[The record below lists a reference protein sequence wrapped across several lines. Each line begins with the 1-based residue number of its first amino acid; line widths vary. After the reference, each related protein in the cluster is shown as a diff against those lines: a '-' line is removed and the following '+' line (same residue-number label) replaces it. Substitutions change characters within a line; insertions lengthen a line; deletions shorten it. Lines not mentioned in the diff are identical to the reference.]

1 MLLILDIVVS
11 IATSISCAN
20 AAFKDHAMHPTLFS
34 SLFLT
39 LLCLLLGAP
48 HALGDQTPLTL
59 TMKECIAKGL
69 RDNPQLKALRRE
81 IRAAEYGIDAA
92 KGGLGP
98 SMSASY
104 RYLRQEHETPLTGMA
119 QDDWMLNLNLHQPLF
134 TGFRLLS
141 NLEKSRLA
149 RDVASARLEQAS
161 QAFILNVQR
170 AFLNL
175 LQARENVRSAKDSL
189 TRLKSQ
195 LKVINAYYGVGL
207 RPKLDV
213 LQAEVDV
220 AQAQQQLLAAQ
231 IGVRVQMSRLNS
243 LLDIPVQKEVNYMG
257 ELEFIPFIQDLQY
270 CLDTSLA
277 HRPDMKIAAK
287 SIAMA
292 QKSAQ
297 MVASGFYPQLAA
309 DVDYYSHGDE
319 PDAYGNDIVVD
330 ELYNDYWTARVTL
343 SYKFFESGANYHAW
357 KQAREKIAALEHD
370 YTNLQNEIS
379 FQVKSS
385 YDTLKESIERI
396 EVTQKALVSAKESF
410 RMAKSRYE
418 AQVGTNTDVLDAQ
431 ANVTRAE
438 ADKTQALADYQQ
450 ALAALYNAMG
460 VRNIDLQPR

>member
-1 MLLILDIVVS
+1 MPFRSVVLTIV
-11 IATSISCAN
+11 
-20 AAFKDHAMHPTLFS
+20 
-34 SLFLT
+34 
-39 LLCLLLGAP
+39 CLLLGSPYAIG
-48 HALGDQTPLTL
+48 AQDPLTL
-59 TMKECIAKGL
+59 TMEECIAKGL

-81 IRAAEYGIDAA
+81 IRASEYGVDAA

-98 SMSASY
+98 SMTANY
-104 RYLRQEHETPLTGMA
+104 RYLRQEHDTPLAGMA

-149 RDVASARLEQAS
+149 RDVATARLEQAS

-170 AFLNL
+170 TFLTL

-195 LKVINAYYGVGL
+195 LKVITAYYEVGL

-220 AQAQQQLLAAQ
+220 ARAEQQLLAAQ
-231 IGVRVQMSRLNS
+231 IAVRVQMSRLNS
-243 LLDIPVQKEVNYMG
+243 LLDIPVQKDVNYVG
-257 ELEFIPFIQDLQY
+257 ALEFIPFIRDLQH

-292 QKSAQ
+292 QKNAQ

-319 PDAYGNDIVVD
+319 PDAYGNDIVD
-330 ELYNDYWTARVTL
+330 EQNNDYWTARVTL

-370 YTNLQNEIS
+370 YTDLQNEIS

-396 EVTQKALVSAKESF
+396 EVTRKALTSARESF
-410 RMAKSRYE
+410 RMAKARYE

-431 ANVTRAE
+431 ANVTQAE

-460 VRNIDLQPR
+460 VRNINLQPR